1 MPFYPGPGVGGHCIP
16 LDPYY
21 ISYRA
26 KQFGLIPRFIKT
38 AGEINDF
45 MPIHMVNL
53 AEEGLK
59 KINKKIR
66 NSKIAILGLAYKPDI
81 DDTRE
86 SPAIRILEE
95 LTARSAKIK
104 VYDPR
109 VKSIK
114 TNSGEFYS
122 EENIEGILK
131 WAECIIFVIAHTLFK
146 ENIKKYL
153 TMLNA
158 KDEKTIIIDGVNIV
172 NNIKVDNL
180 GERYYRL

>member
-53 AEEGLK
+53 AEKGLK
-59 KINKKIR
+59 KINKKMR
-66 NSKIAILGLAYKPDI
+66 NSKIAILGLAYKPNI

-95 LTARSAKIK
+95 LIERSAKIK
-104 VYDPR
+104 VYDPH

-114 TNSGEFYS
+114 TNSGEFHS

-131 WAECIIFVIAHTLFK
+131 WAECIIFVTAHSVFR
-146 ENIKKYL
+146 ENIGKYL
-153 TMLNA
+153 TILDA

-172 NNIKVDNL
+172 NNINVDNL